1 MDEGKR
7 ITQKQHNCKKLL
19 LWAPVWSVPA
29 CNAHHCNSQGN
40 SALEEDTGVLEA
52 EVTEVV
58 ATEVVA
64 TEVVVLEAG
73 VTGLLDKR
81 VELVS
86 AGWRSKE

>member
-1 MDEGKR
+1 VDEGKR

-40 SALEEDTGVLEA
+40 SALEEGTGVLEA
-52 EVTEVV
+52 EV
-58 ATEVVA
+58 TEVVA

>member
-40 SALEEDTGVLEA
+40 SALEEGTGVLEA
-52 EVTEVV
+52 EV
-58 ATEVVA
+58 TEVVA